1 MKVSQ
6 KQPRGRFARS
16 CGAASFA
23 RSPSGDIDFADGYLR
38 VRSGAGKA
46 AREDVI
52 PLHEQV
58 LEALTEAK
66 SADAKP
72 TDHVFRT
79 MPTIRTF
86 YFLPGTGTH
95 GHDAIGERGAP
106 IAVDSTGA
114 ESCTS
119 KRVCPVTTSHRP
131 NAAVPKSINVQ
142 PVGNAQCCTI
152 KHDDSSKRA
161 NGLEPSTFSLEG

>member
-6 KQPRGRFARS
+6 KQPRGRFVRG

-23 RSPSGDIDFADGYLR
+23 RSPWGDIDFADGYLR
-38 VRSGAGKA
+38 VRIGAGKA

-58 LEALTEAK
+58 LEALTEAR

-72 TDHVFRT
+72 TDHVLRT

-86 YFLPGTGTH
+86 YFYLERARTALMPLEN
-95 GHDAIGERGAP
+95 GERQSLLTARALNP
-106 IAVDSTGA
+106 ARLNVCVRSL
-114 ESCTS
+114 
-119 KRVCPVTTSHRP
+119 RVTARTMPCL
-131 NAAVPKSINVQ
+131 K
-142 PVGNAQCCTI
+142 
-152 KHDDSSKRA
+152 
-161 NGLEPSTFSLEG
+161 PSTCNLLAMHSVAQ